1 MSAGRPSTG
10 CHVLLV
16 DDAADVR
23 QLLQLLLELD
33 GFTVTAAADGPSG
46 LAAVAAERPDVV
58 LLDVQLPGLDG
69 PDVLR
74 ALRTSP
80 STADLP
86 VVFLTGAPPEQSDSL
101 LALGATGVLHKPFDA
116 DTVAGQLSALL

>member
-1 MSAGRPSTG
+1 VSPDGR
-10 CHVLLV
+10 HVLLV
-16 DDAADVR
+16 EDAAEVR
-23 QLLQLLLELD
+23 LLLQMLLELD
-33 GFTVTAAADGPSG
+33 GFTVTAAVDGPSG

-69 PDVLR
+69 PQVLR

-80 STADLP
+80 ATADLP
-86 VVFLTGAPPEQSDSL
+86 VVFLTGAPPAESDGL

-116 DTVAGQLSALL
+116 DTLAGQLAALL